1 MARAEPMETSRE
13 RGKIKQSIKGHKQM
27 SGQQEIKLEPKPQSK
42 TRTKTKTT
50 EVKAEASR

>member
-13 RGKIKQSIKGHKQM
+13 RGKLKQDIKGHEQM
-27 SGQQEIKLEPKPQSK
+27 SGQQEIKLEPTPQSK